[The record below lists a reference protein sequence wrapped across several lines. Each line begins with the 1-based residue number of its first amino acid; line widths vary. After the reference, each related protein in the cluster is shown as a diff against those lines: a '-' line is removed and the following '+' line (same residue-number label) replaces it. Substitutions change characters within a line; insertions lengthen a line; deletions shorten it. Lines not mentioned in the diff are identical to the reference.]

1 MTCELG
7 SDHDNFLER
16 KLEEGEDVAN
26 CKEGIKSEDVE
37 ASEGNRSMIV
47 EEE

>member
-1 MTCELG
+1 VTCELG

-16 KLEEGEDVAN
+16 KLEDVAN

-37 ASEGNRSMIV
+37 ASEGNRSVIV